1 MTRAE
6 EGPVRRQDSQ
16 PGPGE
21 ETVRLPVTPPEQTQ
35 TIRLPSFF
43 PAPAA
48 PRKPQSAPPAP
59 QEQRPG
65 PPPERKRRRGLL
77 ATVIVVVLLL
87 AGVAAGAAIVRP
99 GPVEDWLA
107 GASTAA
113 PPEAAAEASEPP
125 PAPVLVASAAD
136 APAPIPARVKAALD
150 PVVAA
155 AGLGG
160 SLNISVVDAASGEQ
174 LYSRGPE
181 VPTVPASTTK
191 LVTAAAVLTS
201 RGPAY
206 RIPTRAVAGAKP
218 GEVVIIGGGDPTL
231 SAGPSG
237 TYPGAARLDQLAKQ
251 VTAALGGTA
260 PTRVIVDSTL
270 FPGPAFEPSWDPDV
284 PTGGFGAATT
294 ALMTNG
300 ARINPKITHGYAER
314 YAQPDLAAGQAFA
327 RALGLKASA
336 VARGKAPADAA
347 GATATPGVGATQ
359 AAAGTAPAPG
369 TELGKVESPPIL
381 RLVEIMLVD
390 SDNVV
395 AESLAR
401 QVALAKGHPA
411 SYAGGAAATKAVIGD
426 LGLPAAEV
434 ALSDG
439 SGLSR
444 DNRLTPTI
452 LTDVLRVAVD
462 TSRPELAG
470 LMAGLPVAAWSGT
483 LRERYHGPAGA
494 GAGVVRAKTGTLAGV
509 NAISGVVTTADGRLL
524 TFAVLADKVPVGKE
538 RAESGLDKIT
548 TTLAKCGCS

>member
-1 MTRAE
+1 V
-6 EGPVRRQDSQ
+6 GRQDSQ
-16 PGPGE
+16 HGPGE

-43 PAPAA
+43 PPPAA
-48 PRKPQSAPPAP
+48 PHRSQPPLPASPQR
-59 QEQRPG
+59 RPG
-65 PPPERKRRRGLL
+65 PPPEKKRRRGL
-77 ATVIVVVLLL
+77 TTFIVVVLLL
-87 AGVAAGAAIVRP
+87 AGLAAGAAIVRP
-99 GPVEDWLA
+99 GPVEGWLGDA
-107 GASTAA
+107 SAPTPTEGAPETPDR
-113 PPEAAAEASEPP
+113 PPS
-125 PAPVLVASAAD
+125 PVLVASAAD
-136 APAPIPARVKAALD
+136 APAPTPARVKAALD
-150 PVVAA
+150 PIVAA

-160 SLNISVVDAASGEQ
+160 SVNISVVDAASGEQ

-191 LVTAAAVLTS
+191 LVTAAAVLAA

-206 RIPTRAVAGAKP
+206 RIPTRVVAGAKP

-231 SAGPSG
+231 SAGASG

-251 VTAALGGTA
+251 VKTALGGAA

-294 ALMTNG
+294 ALMING
-300 ARINPKITHGYAER
+300 ARINPKITRGWAER
-314 YAQPDLAAGQAFA
+314 YSQPDLAAGQAFA
-327 RALGLKASA
+327 RALGLKASS

-347 GATATPGVGATQ
+347 GGTDATQ
-359 AAAGTAPAPG
+359 AAAGAAPAPG
-369 TELGKVESPPIL
+369 TELGKVESPPLL
-381 RLVEIMLVD
+381 RLVDIMLVD

-401 QVALAKGHPA
+401 QVALAKGQPA
-411 SYAGGAAATKAVIGD
+411 SYAGGAAATKAVLAD
-426 LGLPAAEV
+426 LGLPAAEI

-444 DNRLTPTI
+444 SNRLTPTI
-452 LTDVLRVAVD
+452 LTDVLRLAAD
-462 TSRPELAG
+462 ASHPELAG

-483 LRERYHGPAGA
+483 LRERYRGPAA
-494 GAGVVRAKTGTLAGV
+494 DSRVGAGVVRAKTGTLAGV

-524 TFAVLADKVPVGKE
+524 TFAVLADKVPVGKD
-538 RAESGLDKIT
+538 RAEAGLDKIT